1 MDGLLVQVIPRSLAE
16 NAGLNLISSLYASH
30 EKGNIKDGVDIE
42 VSVVVVVWIRMHSET
57 HHQSTE
63 QSERRN

>member
-1 MDGLLVQVIPRSLAE
+1 MIPRPLAE
-16 NAGLNLISSLYASH
+16 NAGLNIISPLYASH

-42 VSVVVVVWIRMHSET
+42 VSVVVVVVWIGMHLET

-63 QSERRN
+63 Q

>member
-1 MDGLLVQVIPRSLAE
+1 LAE
-16 NAGLNLISSLYASH
+16 NAGLNIISPLYASH

-42 VSVVVVVWIRMHSET
+42 VSVVVVVVWIGMHLET